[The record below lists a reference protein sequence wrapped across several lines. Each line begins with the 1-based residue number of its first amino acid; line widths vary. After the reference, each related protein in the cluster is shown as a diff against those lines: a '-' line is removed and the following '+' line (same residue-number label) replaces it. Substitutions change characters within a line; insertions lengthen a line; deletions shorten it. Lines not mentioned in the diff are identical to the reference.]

1 MRAVQLARRPALVSA
16 LVVASVTSVVAAPSS
31 ARAQAAPPPLTRE
44 QALRVLRAF
53 EEKNA
58 QNNDGLDVEGQ
69 ATIETAPI
77 QTIDDANFRE
87 FRGRGMTSLG
97 EDARIDQRRVYV
109 PEQAGYPLQFL
120 ASERNTS
127 SDGATTRQ
135 LLLFVRPNEGDP
147 WKVSMAAGLVGS
159 VPKLLVDRDGFAR
172 LLDADHAASLVLE
185 PDGLARSLA
194 ALWDR
199 GEGVSD
205 PKPFEPGPFTT
216 DAVTGFVSTLGAMG
230 INAVADFTFTP
241 ADTPVVSFRTAKN
254 GALSFFVV
262 AVTEVMR
269 PDGVGALVQPE
280 SREVF
285 SGLLVPGQYGEVRF
299 ERLAILAAHVPPAGR
314 KARIDVIGIYEG
326 LVQATATGAGATV

>member
-1 MRAVQLARRPALVSA
+1 MRVVQLARRPALIGA
-16 LVVASVTSVVAAPSS
+16 LIVGLVTSVVAAPSS
-31 ARAQAAPPPLTRE
+31 ARAQTTPPPLTRE

-58 QNNDGLDVEGQ
+58 QNNDALDIEGQ

-77 QTIDDANFRE
+77 QTIDDATFQE
-87 FRGRGMTSLG
+87 FRGRGLASLG
-97 EDARIDQRRVYV
+97 DDARIDRRRVYV
-109 PEQAGYPLQFL
+109 PEQSGYPLQFL

-127 SDGATTRQ
+127 GGGAASRQ
-135 LLLFVRPNEGDP
+135 LLLFVRPSEGEP

-159 VPKLLVDRDGFAR
+159 VPKLLADRDGFAR
-172 LLDADHAASLVLE
+172 LLDADHAGALVLD

-199 GEGVSD
+199 GEDIGD
-205 PKPFEPGPFTT
+205 AKPFEPGPFTT
-216 DAVTGFVSTLGAMG
+216 DAVTGFVSALGAMG
-230 INAVADFTFTP
+230 IDAVADFTFTP
-241 ADTPVVSFRTAKN
+241 SDVPVVSYRTAKG
-254 GALSFFVV
+254 GALSLFVV

-285 SGLLVPGQYGEVRF
+285 SGLLVPGRYGEVRF
-299 ERLAILAAHVPPAGR
+299 ERLAILAAHVPAAGR
-314 KARIDVIGIYEG
+314 KARIDVVGIYEG
-326 LVQATATGAGATV
+326 LVQATATGAGAAV